1 MSRLGFCQWSSH
13 LILSCTSLAALGA
26 RRARLSSRRA
36 RLLRSAGSYSR
47 CCSRCCSRAL
57 CWRVPPQARAE
68 ERFCVLQNELVC
80 AAMCSRSQN
89 VPDTWAFEF
98 RGYPRCF
105 FFTVPRNMPVTCSR
119 RTHKYKMVNGQIH
132 DHNAHAHADIC
143 VQKKK
148 GHPASLARKQA
159 SHASRG
165 EETSSSELVATRLAC
180 RYTFSCHTRGVRP
193 LLRVMFEAGL
203 HLFGQVDLPLP
214 EAHLVSS
221 KL

>member
-1 MSRLGFCQWSSH
+1 MRSNVLP
-13 LILSCTSLAALGA
+13 ITKCT
-26 RRARLSSRRA
+26 
-36 RLLRSAGSYSR
+36 
-47 CCSRCCSRAL
+47 
-57 CWRVPPQARAE
+57 W
-68 ERFCVLQNELVC
+68 
-80 AAMCSRSQN
+80 
-89 VPDTWAFEF
+89 DTWAFEF

-105 FFTVPRNMPVTCSR
+105 FLDSPKKYAGHMYGFSR

-143 VQKKK
+143 VQKEK

-159 SHASRG
+159 SHASRR

-221 KL
+221 K

>member
-1 MSRLGFCQWSSH
+1 
-13 LILSCTSLAALGA
+13 
-26 RRARLSSRRA
+26 
-36 RLLRSAGSYSR
+36 
-47 CCSRCCSRAL
+47 
-57 CWRVPPQARAE
+57 
-68 ERFCVLQNELVC
+68 
-80 AAMCSRSQN
+80 
-89 VPDTWAFEF
+89 
-98 RGYPRCF
+98 
-105 FFTVPRNMPVTCSR
+105 MPVTCKAVADE
-119 RTHKYKMVNGQIH
+119 RTVIQDMVNGQIH
-132 DHNAHAHADIC
+132 DYNAHAHADIC

-214 EAHLVSS
+214 EAHLRVVSELPLAEAHEFGKRDGAAAVRVHLREAHRLLS
-221 KL
+221 GLRVHLSHVCAEAAAAHLPGAAIGVGRPRALHEPQRQPELARVELAAEVDVCALEDVQQALLARTQPRVRLQ